1 MAIINVKQQQESANK
16 DNLEYQKIK
25 AQNAVKTKAQ
35 SSIDDMTKYT
45 PDYELQTF
53 DIQQT
58 EWVTWSQDN
67 TKLTPNCDRIAL
79 GRGMDRVELLTRVGL
94 KVSIVFDVLG
104 AQQGQVDLIEAC
116 TTMTELNALLA
127 SAQTPSE

>member
-1 MAIINVKQQQESANK
+1 MNDKTIDQQAELDRLKKQ
-16 DNLEYQKIK
+16 
-25 AQNAVKTKAQ
+25 
-35 SSIDDMTKYT
+35 
-45 PDYELQTF
+45 
-53 DIQQT
+53 
-58 EWVTWSQDN
+58 
-67 TKLTPNCDRIAL
+67 
-79 GRGMDRVELLTRVGL
+79 VELLTRVGL